1 MAEQT
6 LTKDGASVTV
16 DAIMYWRIVDAGRAA
31 IQVVNF
37 TQAVMGAA
45 QGGLRDIIGRN
56 DLSTVLSQRREL
68 DEQLTLILDEQT
80 EPWGI
85 KVQSVQLRDIKV
97 PDNLQDAL
105 SRMAQAERERQ
116 ARVILGESE
125 VQVAEQ
131 FAEAGELYRH
141 HPTALHLR
149 GMNMLYETMR
159 SGLSTVIVVPS
170 SALESMNLGAIG
182 GISALGQTCPAA
194 RRREAAPPPRR
205 PIRSRLRRRSHDR
218 SASAR
223 RSSRAFTR
231 ESWRT
236 SGALDPG
243 QLGHFGAR
251 PKLGQRVQQLGVH
264 QQDHGEAGAFDGA
277 RRARRA
283 RAGRSLREARARAR
297 SRWRLVAFEPA
308 AGQRPRLV
316 VAVGAVDQQDASA
329 IVADERRH
337 AHAVPAVA
345 QPQVEPA

>member
-1 MAEQT
+1 MPIGTIGLIIVAVLILITILASLRICSEWERKVVLRLGRFGGVRGPGIFFLLPYIETTPFTIDTRVVTTPFQAEQT

-31 IQVVNF
+31 IQVADY
-37 TQAVMGAA
+37 TRAVMGAA
-45 QGGLRDIIGRN
+45 AGGLRDIIGRN

-125 VQVAEQ
+125 VQVAKQ
-131 FAEAGELYRH
+131 FSDAGELYRT

-159 SGLSTVIVVPS
+159 SGVATVIVVPS

-182 GISALGQTCPAA
+182 GISAL
-194 RRREAAPPPRR
+194 
-205 PIRSRLRRRSHDR
+205 
-218 SASAR
+218 
-223 RSSRAFTR
+223 
-231 ESWRT
+231 
-236 SGALDPG
+236 
-243 QLGHFGAR
+243 
-251 PKLGQRVQQLGVH
+251 
-264 QQDHGEAGAFDGA
+264 
-277 RRARRA
+277 A
-283 RAGRSLREARARAR
+283 RAG
-297 SRWRLVAFEPA
+297 EPPSTNS
-308 AGQRPRLV
+308 GT
-316 VAVGAVDQQDASA
+316 
-329 IVADERRH
+329 
-337 AHAVPAVA
+337 
-345 QPQVEPA
+345 PQTGSSSPPLPSV

>member
-1 MAEQT
+1 MSIGTVGAIIIVVLILITVLASLRMCSEWERKVVLRLGRFGGVRGPGIFFLMPYIEQTPFTIDTRVVTTPFVAEQT

-125 VQVAEQ
+125 VQVAQQ
-131 FAEAGELYRH
+131 FAQAGELYRA

-159 SGLSTVIVVPS
+159 SGVASVIVVPS

-182 GISALGQTCPAA
+182 GISALAQA
-194 RRREAAPPPRR
+194 
-205 PIRSRLRRRSHDR
+205 
-218 SASAR
+218 
-223 RSSRAFTR
+223 
-231 ESWRT
+231 
-236 SGALDPG
+236 
-243 QLGHFGAR
+243 
-251 PKLGQRVQQLGVH
+251 QQP
-264 QQDHGEAGAFDGA
+264 D
-277 RRARRA
+277 
-283 RAGRSLREARARAR
+283 
-297 SRWRLVAFEPA
+297 
-308 AGQRPRLV
+308 
-316 VAVGAVDQQDASA
+316 
-329 IVADERRH
+329 
-337 AHAVPAVA
+337 
-345 QPQVEPA
+345 